1 MRIKATLLLLTLFI
15 CLGCGNPAKDSTRV
29 LTTQYGSVKA
39 LQAHLEAD
47 KMTWWTYNKKHI
59 ILSTE
64 FSPLG
69 IDGQTISK
77 QEFLEK
83 LDTGDF
89 IALEVKDEA
98 GDNYYHLR
106 PISENAAQGISGLA
120 EVDGYYALQH
130 FLQEGK
136 DFPDFEFND
145 LEGNLFTN
153 ESLKCKTIFLKTWF
167 IACAPCIEEMP
178 DLNEMVEK
186 YTNRADVIFISLALD
201 KPEALKKFLTK
212 RQFDYKVIAEQSDF
226 IVDNLVNL
234 AYPTHYIIGPDGK
247 VKKITSNF
255 EELDLARIA
264 MGI

>member
-1 MRIKATLLLLTLFI
+1 MRMKDPLLLLILFS
-15 CLGCGNPAKDSTRV
+15 CFACGNPTKDSTRV
-29 LTTQYGSVKA
+29 LTTQYGSIKT

-47 KMTWWTYNKKHI
+47 KMTWWTYNKEHI

-69 IDGQTISK
+69 VDGQTMSK
-77 QEFLEK
+77 KAFLEK

-89 IALEVKDEA
+89 IALKVQDEA
-98 GDNYYHLR
+98 GENYYHLR
-106 PISENAAQGISGLA
+106 PISEDAAQGISGLA

-136 DFPDFEFND
+136 DFPAFEFND
-145 LEGNLFTN
+145 LDGNQFTN
-153 ESLKCKTIFLKTWF
+153 ESLKGKTIFLKTWF

-178 DLNEMVEK
+178 DLNEMVAQ
-186 YTNRADVIFISLALD
+186 YTNREDVIFISLALD
-201 KPEALKKFLTK
+201 KPEALQKFLAK

-247 VKKITSNF
+247 VQKITSNF
-255 EELDLARIA
+255 EELDLARLA
-264 MGI
+264 LGI

>member
-1 MRIKATLLLLTLFI
+1 MRIKFTCFALLLLTVF
-15 CLGCGNPAKDSTRV
+15 GCSNVSNEEKRI

-39 LQAHLEAD
+39 LQAHVEAD
-47 KMTWWTYNKKHI
+47 KMTWWIYHKKHI

-64 FSPLG
+64 FNPLDS
-69 IDGQTISK
+69 DGKDISK
-77 QEFLEK
+77 KAFLEK

-106 PISENAAQGISGLA
+106 RISEEADQGISGTI
-120 EVDGYYALQH
+120 EVEAYVGLQH

-136 DFPDFEFND
+136 DFPAFELND
-145 LEGNLFTN
+145 LDGNQFSREDLIG
-153 ESLKCKTIFLKTWF
+153 KTIFLKTWF

-178 DLNEMVEK
+178 YLNAMVETYK
-186 YTNRADVIFISLALD
+186 NREDIIFISLALD

-226 IVDNLVNL
+226 ITEQLVNL

-247 VKKITSNF
+247 VKKITNNF
-255 EELDLARIA
+255 EELELARIA